1 MKVIFYR
8 ENDGTAPCNKWLDHL
23 PTKAQAKYVARP
35 KGLQDLGYDLPRPEA
50 DYL

>member
-8 ENDGTAPCNKWLDHL
+8 ENDGTTPYNEWLDHL
-23 PTKAQAKYVARP
+23 PTKAQAKYVARL
-35 KGLQDLGYDLPRPEA
+35 KRLQHLGHDLPRPEA